1 MVASDEV
8 IDVHGPT
15 YQDYIAVMSSFLA
28 ASAYNE
34 VINLAILVCPV

>member
-15 YQDYIAVMSSFLA
+15 YQDYIAEMSFL
-28 ASAYNE
+28 SRFG
-34 VINLAILVCPV
+34 L